1 MARIQYQPAARSRGF
16 APPKLSTAAIDRMRD
31 ESNRLIKNMER
42 RRRAEREQ
50 DRQDLQAMQSNA
62 EYTRNIEEQN
72 FKTQLYN
79 EEQKNKQELANIASN
94 AKDKQGSF
102 EFFQVSLNLVGHW
115 LKVTRANRQTKRNIA
130 RQIADLGID
139 QLA

>member
-16 APPKLSTAAIDRMRD
+16 APPKLSTAAIDRMRE
-31 ESNRLIKNMER
+31 ESNRLIQGMER

-79 EEQKNKQELANIASN
+79 EEQKSKQRGKEV
-94 AKDKQGSF
+94 KVGSY
-102 EFFQVSLNLVGHW
+102 
-115 LKVTRANRQTKRNIA
+115 
-130 RQIADLGID
+130 ADRPGPPAAPDAFLSSRFSRLHFIHLGVC
-139 QLA
+139 A

>member
-1 MARIQYQPAARSRGF
+1 MARININPLHAVGDL

-31 ESNRLIKNMER
+31 ESNRLIQNMER

-72 FKTQLYN
+72 FKTKLYN
-79 EEQKNKQELANIASN
+79 EQKQ
-94 AKDKQGSF
+94 
-102 EFFQVSLNLVGHW
+102 
-115 LKVTRANRQTKRNIA
+115 TRTC
-130 RQIADLGID
+130 
-139 QLA
+139 